1 MPLYEYKCR
10 DCSHRFE
17 RVHSYQS
24 RAPRCPECGGR
35 SERQLSAPA
44 IQFKGTGF
52 YITDYARKDQGPS
65 EETSGKGDKGDKDS
79 AKATKDTK
87 GEKTAATDK
96 AGSSNGAKKSDASST
111 GKGSGSSS
119 DS

>member
-1 MPLYEYKCR
+1 MPLFEYVCR

-17 RVHSYQS
+17 RLHSYRS

-52 YITDYARKDQGPS
+52 YITDYARKDKGS
-65 EETSGKGDKGDKDS
+65 AAEESGKDDKSDTKDKKDK
-79 AKATKDTK
+79 KATSD
-87 GEKTAATDK
+87 DK
-96 AGSSNGAKKSDASST
+96 SGSSNGAKKT
-111 GKGSGSSS
+111 GKSTANSTKKADSSSS